1 MKPFISI
8 ITPTKNR
15 PEFFSN
21 IHRNFF
27 RQDYD
32 LDRME
37 LIIGDDSDE
46 SNELLIKKHKNINYI
61 FLDKMSIGKKRNML
75 CERSKG
81 DIIIFM
87 DDDDYYPPNKVS
99 YVVDKLWNSKYLV
112 SGSSEMYVYYICY
125 DKIFKFGPYGT
136 AGESSKKNTN
146 HSTCGT
152 LSFKREYFENNKFPD
167 KNSAEEKIFLNNWE
181 TNVLQLD
188 PLKSILC
195 ISHLDNTVDKHKH
208 LKSGIKTKLKL
219 EDIIINKIDIEFYR
233 KLIGIQSGGEFE
245 KIDIKI

>member
-8 ITPTKNR
+8 ITPTRDR

-21 IHRNFF
+21 IQRNFF
-27 RQDYD
+27 RQNYD
-32 LDRME
+32 LSRME
-37 LIIGDDSDE
+37 LIIGDDSDK
-46 SNELLIKKHKNINYI
+46 SNELLIQKHKNINYI
-61 FLDKMSIGKKRNML
+61 FLEKMSIGKKRNIL

-99 YVVDKLWNSKYLV
+99 HVVDKLWNSKYLV

-125 DKIFKFGPYGT
+125 DKIFKFGPYRTEGL
-136 AGESSKKNTN
+136 SSIN
-146 HSTCGT
+146 HATCGT
-152 LSFKREYFENNKFPD
+152 LSFKKEYFKNNKFPD
-167 KNSAEEKIFLNNWE
+167 KNSAEEKIFLNNYK
-181 TNVLQLD
+181 TKVLQLD
-188 PLKSILC
+188 SLKSILC

-208 LKSGIKTKLKL
+208 LKSGIKTNLKL
-219 EDIIINKIDIEFYR
+219 EDIIFNKIDIEFYR

>member
-15 PEFFSN
+15 PEFFGN
-21 IHRNFF
+21 ILRNFF

-32 LDRME
+32 LEKME
-37 LIIGDDSDE
+37 LIIGDDSE
-46 SNELLIKKHKNINYI
+46 KSNDFLIQKHKNVNYL
-61 FLDKMSIGKKRNML
+61 FLEPMSIGKKRNIL
-75 CERSKG
+75 CEKSKG

-87 DDDDYYPPNKVS
+87 DDDDYYPPDKVS
-99 YVVDKLWNSKYLV
+99 HVVDKLWNSNYLV

-125 DKIFKFGPYGT
+125 DKIFKFGPYPTEGDYNK
-136 AGESSKKNTN
+136 STN
-146 HSTCGT
+146 HTTCGT
-152 LSFKREYFENNKFPD
+152 LSFKRKYFENNRFPD
-167 KNSAEEKIFLNNWE
+167 KNCAEEKIFLNNWK
-181 TNVLQLD
+181 TDVLQLD
-188 PLKSILC
+188 ALKSILC

-233 KLIGIQSGGEFE
+233 KLISIQSGGEFE